1 MWKNWAC
8 KACLIGWVVLFVAAA
23 GAVYGQ
29 KTLGAEATA
38 RAAEVGPIVG
48 PDTTSETV
56 GFLIK
61 GVQVLG
67 LLLLLLVV
75 FLTSRLAR
83 LVDFDPFR
91 NWNANVMNARMFA
104 VFGLA
109 FFAFIAYELKYH
121 APYTLPGSSSI
132 HGAEVD
138 NLYNVTL
145 IMTGFVFV
153 VTQILVFYYSF
164 RYQGST
170 RRKAL
175 YYPDNH
181 KLELIWTLIPALA
194 LAVVVLY
201 GVKVWND
208 IHHPKLAEKAINI
221 EVVAEQFKW
230 TLRYSGDDATLG
242 KYDYK
247 KITGENPL
255 GLDSLDKA
263 AHDDKVVYTK
273 ELHLPVNR
281 PVTLHARAK
290 DVLHGMYI
298 PHFAVNVYAV
308 PGMPTQFTFTP
319 TMTTAQM
326 RQKTGNPNFN
336 YEMACGQLCGSSHY
350 NMRVVVIVED
360 DAAYNKWV
368 AEQATWVTKDAPAQP
383 EAPKADTDATKG
395 QTALNQTPVRTVS
408 LQ

>member
-1 MWKNWAC
+1 MWKNWTC
-8 KACLIGWVVLFVAAA
+8 KACTLAVFFLFLATAHVAF
-23 GAVYGQ
+23 GQ
-29 KTLGAEATA
+29 KTLGAEAAA
-38 RAAEVGPIVG
+38 RAAEAGPVVDPAAKGEWVSI
-48 PDTTSETV
+48 
-56 GFLIK
+56 LIK
-61 GVQVLG
+61 AVQGLG

-83 LVDFDPFR
+83 LVDFDPFK

-104 VFGLA
+104 VFGA
-109 FFAFIAYELKYH
+109 IFAGFILYELKYH
-121 APYTLPGSSSI
+121 APYILPSSASV
-132 HGAEVD
+132 HGAEID
-138 NLYNVTL
+138 NLYNITL
-145 IMTGFVFV
+145 IMTGLVFV
-153 VTQILVFYYSF
+153 ITQALLFFYAF
-164 RYQGST
+164 RYQNSP

-181 KLELIWTLIPALA
+181 KLELIWTLVPALA

-208 IHHPKLAEKAINI
+208 IHHPQLAQEPIRI

-247 KITGENPL
+247 KITGDNPL

-319 TMTTAQM
+319 TMTTDQM
-326 RQKTGNPNFN
+326 RRKTGNPKFN

-350 NMRVVVIVED
+350 NMRVVVIIED
-360 DAAYNKWV
+360 EASYKKWV
-368 AEQATWVTKDAPAQP
+368 AEQPTWITKDAPATAP
-383 EAPKADTDATKG
+383 EAPKSDAPKG
-395 QTALNQTPVRTVS
+395 QTAMNQIPVRTAS